1 MMLKRISKKSSRN
14 IYPTSVG
21 RNLKRNN
28 LFFQTNEYYIISYS
42 QANTARYERADL
54 GFENTGYIFS

>member
-21 RNLKRNN
+21 RNLERNS
-28 LFFQTNEYYIISYS
+28 LFFEKMGIISYHTVKLILLDMRG
-42 QANTARYERADL
+42 QIQVINL
-54 GFENTGYIFS
+54 GVIFS